1 MSTRLMS
8 STRAV
13 LAAATRSAAVLDV
26 LAPATI
32 SSHLLYSSKPAMT
45 SAPPAEP
52 AASSSKVR
60 LDSTSSRSRGPSGP
74 ANGPRGAS
82 TTSSRPP
89 TAHARPNKPPPAP
102 SSSSRTAPRRASAP
116 SASDL
121 LSEMRSSS
129 SSRPPRPGRAKSA
142 SQKALWELQQALTG
156 KRRDFVRALNQGWLP
171 LCAARQVSR
180 IAPDDLAKLLQAVA
194 NGVKMYPAAEGTSWR
209 WADVCELVVYA
220 AGERDQRPVGEWAWK
235 TLELGW
241 AGAGRVAEVWE
252 AVRAGEHRAL
262 RSGPDAL
269 SANFTPPSAEFASSS
284 SSAPSSST
292 AADSKPPAPLFAA
305 AVVARALLRART
317 PAAEREPFSA
327 LVAQWADSHVPL
339 LQSLVTRG
347 TAQSLIERHISPAS
361 FPLSTSSSS
370 SSPSTPPSTADLV
383 ATLRQVVLAQTYYAR
398 MHAPGL
404 EVLAVARDIFRT
416 GRAADAWALWGDVR
430 RAVEGDEA
438 WMGTAGWEKSGR
450 ERRYRALAAEDV
462 ETVNGE
468 VGVVA
473 PADPRPLP
481 PATLHQPVVSTL
493 IAGFVQAQAPDRA
506 NAIWA
511 WLLSRSPP
519 LTPGLSCWTGLL
531 HGYAARGEV
540 QAVESAFAELQRT
553 GPAPDVWAWLERVD
567 AHFAARKPDEAMRLA
582 RVMMRDRDVVRAL
595 GEGDGDGALPEEAW
609 NRLQVGLLSNGR
621 RLEAEALLDEMRTA
635 GVPPSIVTVNGFLKS
650 YTRGSKPD
658 LAAVVRVLKLVT
670 EHGLEPNVYTFTMVL
685 QTLLA
690 GGLKDATARTIAIM
704 EQAKVKPTATT
715 YGAIIHDL
723 VQGSPSSGGGGGGG
737 GKREQLEAAV
747 QLLDEMEAKRIP
759 ATEVIYSSLIQ
770 GFLSAIPSTP
780 LAGAP
785 PASPVGVASSLDAA
799 SRAQHPYMVAALTL
813 KQRMEK
819 RGLRLNRVGYNAF
832 LSAAL
837 ALQSEWGT
845 EFALHLFSTMQRE
858 RAALAKASTSS
869 SSSSSGDEDEDP
881 AASSQGSA
889 PSDTW
894 YVLLDGFVRMG
905 DFGRADAVVQ
915 EMQRQGFEVRNRGLQ
930 RLVSQ
935 VVRGRP

>member
-1 MSTRLMS
+1 MRS
-8 STRAV
+8 S
-13 LAAATRSAAVLDV
+13 
-26 LAPATI
+26 
-32 SSHLLYSSKPAMT
+32 
-45 SAPPAEP
+45 
-52 AASSSKVR
+52 
-60 LDSTSSRSRGPSGP
+60 
-74 ANGPRGAS
+74 
-82 TTSSRPP
+82 
-89 TAHARPNKPPPAP
+89 P
-102 SSSSRTAPRRASAP
+102 SSSSRAPRS
-116 SASDL
+116 
-121 LSEMRSSS
+121 
-129 SSRPPRPGRAKSA
+129 GRAKSA
-142 SQKALWELQQALTG
+142 SQKAVWELQLALAG
-156 KRRDFVRALNQGWLP
+156 KRRDFLRALNQGWLP
-171 LCAARQVSR
+171 LRQARQVSR
-180 IAPDDLAKLLQAVA
+180 IAPDALAKLVQAVA
-194 NGVKMYPAAEGTSWR
+194 NGAKAHAADEGSSWR
-209 WADVCELVVYA
+209 WADVRELVVYA
-220 AGERDQRPVGEWAWK
+220 AGERDKRAVGDWAWR

-241 AGAGRVAEVWE
+241 VGAERVAEVWE

-269 SANFTPPSAEFASSS
+269 GANYSPPSAEFAP
-284 SSAPSSST
+284 AAAEPASST
-292 AADSKPPAPLFAA
+292 AAESKPPAPLLAA

-327 LVAQWADSHVPL
+327 LVAEWADSQVPRL
-339 LQSLVTRG
+339 EPLIAKG
-347 TAQSLIERHISPAS
+347 HAQFFVERHVSPS
-361 FPLSTSSSS
+361 SSPLSTSSSS
-370 SSPSTPPSTADLV
+370 STASPSIADLV
-383 ATLRQVVLAQTYYAR
+383 TTLRQVALAQLYYAR

-404 EVLAVARDIFRT
+404 EVLALAREQFRT

-438 WMGTAGWEKSGR
+438 WMGTAGWDKSGR
-450 ERRYRALAAEDV
+450 ERRYRTLEAVEVDGEALE
-462 ETVNGE
+462 GE
-468 VGVVA
+468 VEGEVEGDVA
-473 PADPRPLP
+473 AAGSPKAHSLP
-481 PATLHQPVVSTL
+481 PATLHQAVVSTFL
-493 IAGFVQAQAPDRA
+493 AGFVQAQAPDRA

-540 QAVESAFAELQRT
+540 QAVEAAFAELQRT
-553 GPAPDVWAWLERVD
+553 GPAPNVWAWLERVD

-582 RVMMRDRDVVRAL
+582 RVMMRDKDVVRAL
-595 GEGDGDGALPEEAW
+595 GDDGALPEEAW

-621 RLEAEALLDEMRTA
+621 RLEAEALLDEMRAA
-635 GVPPSIVTVNGFLKS
+635 GVKPSIVTVNGFLKS
-650 YTRGSKPD
+650 CTRGSKPD

-670 EHGLEPNVYTFTMVL
+670 EHGLEPNVFTFTMVL

-723 VQGSPSSGGGGGGG
+723 VQGNSSSSTGGGS
-737 GKREQLEAAV
+737 KREQLDAAV

-759 ATEVIYSSLIQ
+759 PTEVIYTSLIQ

-785 PASPVGVASSLDAA
+785 PASPAGVASGLDAA

-837 ALQSEWGT
+837 ALQSDWGT
-845 EFALHLFSTMQRE
+845 EYALRLFATMQRE
-858 RAALAKASTSS
+858 RAALARASSL
-869 SSSSSGDEDEDP
+869 SSSGDEDEDG
-881 AASSQGSA
+881 AAAPSSRGSA

>member
-1 MSTRLMS
+1 MRS
-8 STRAV
+8 S
-13 LAAATRSAAVLDV
+13 
-26 LAPATI
+26 
-32 SSHLLYSSKPAMT
+32 
-45 SAPPAEP
+45 
-52 AASSSKVR
+52 
-60 LDSTSSRSRGPSGP
+60 
-74 ANGPRGAS
+74 
-82 TTSSRPP
+82 
-89 TAHARPNKPPPAP
+89 AP
-102 SSSSRTAPRRASAP
+102 SSSRA
-116 SASDL
+116 
-121 LSEMRSSS
+121 
-129 SSRPPRPGRAKSA
+129 PRPGRAKSA
-142 SQKALWELQQALTG
+142 SQKAVWELQLALAG
-156 KRRDFVRALNQGWLP
+156 KRRDFLRALNQGWLP
-171 LCAARQVSR
+171 LRQARQVSR
-180 IAPDDLAKLLQAVA
+180 IAPDALAKLVQAVA
-194 NGVKMYPAAEGTSWR
+194 NGAKAHAADEGSSWR
-209 WADVCELVVYA
+209 WADVRELVVYA
-220 AGERDQRPVGEWAWK
+220 AGERDKRPVGDWAWR

-241 AGAGRVAEVWE
+241 VGVERVADVWA

-269 SANFTPPSAEFASSS
+269 GANYTPPSAEFAA
-284 SSAPSSST
+284 APSSSDAPSTST
-292 AADSKPPAPLFAA
+292 AAESKPPAPLFAA

-317 PAAEREPFSA
+317 PAAEREPISA
-327 LVAQWADSHVPL
+327 LVAEWANSHVPL
-339 LQSLVTRG
+339 VQPLVAKGIVQT
-347 TAQSLIERHISPAS
+347 LIERHVSPSS
-361 FPLSTSSSS
+361 FALSPSSSFSSGSTS
-370 SSPSTPPSTADLV
+370 PSAADLV
-383 ATLRQVVLAQTYYAR
+383 STLRQVALAQTYYAR

-404 EVLAVARDIFRT
+404 EVLALAREQFRT
-416 GRAADAWALWGDVR
+416 GRAADAWALWGDVQ

-438 WMGTAGWEKSGR
+438 WMSTAEWDKSGR
-450 ERRYRALAAEDV
+450 DRRYRALEADEV
-462 ETVNGE
+462 KGEGEGE
-468 VGVVA
+468 VGAVAA
-473 PADPRPLP
+473 PAEARALP
-481 PATLHQPVVSTL
+481 PAALNQAVVSTFL
-493 IAGFVQAQAPDRA
+493 AGFVQAQAPDRA

-511 WLLSRSPP
+511 WLLSRTPP

-540 QAVESAFAELQRT
+540 QAVEAAFAELQRT

-582 RVMMRDRDVVRAL
+582 RAMMRDKDVVRAL
-595 GEGDGDGALPEEAW
+595 GDGGALPEEAW

-621 RLEAEALLDEMRTA
+621 RLEAEALLDEMRAA
-635 GVPPSIVTVNGFLKS
+635 GAQPSIVTVNGFLKS

-658 LAAVVRVLKLVT
+658 LAAVVRVLKLVA
-670 EHGLEPNVYTFTMVL
+670 EHGLEPNVFTFTMVL

-723 VQGSPSSGGGGGGG
+723 VKGGSSTTAG
-737 GKREQLEAAV
+737 GKREQLDAAV

-759 ATEVIYSSLIQ
+759 ATEVIYTSLIQ

-785 PASPVGVASSLDAA
+785 PASPVAVASSLDAA

-837 ALQSEWGT
+837 ALQSDWGT
-845 EFALHLFSTMQRE
+845 EFALRLFATMQRE
-858 RAALAKASTSS
+858 RAALAKAASLSS
-869 SSSSSGDEDEDP
+869 SSSSSSEDDDDSAA
-881 AASSQGSA
+881 AASSRGSA